1 MKRNFL
7 SAVVFCLLFGFGT
20 LVQVQAQK
28 SSTAQLKSIH
38 LFDMPQ
44 GVTEAELSA
53 VLKEMNTTIKNLGY
67 KDAGYFLYKVEGE
80 GSEKYRYFFEG
91 VWPSAE
97 AYKKIHEDKMYMESD
112 KRASVLIKKIME
124 GELYRRL
131 KRVD

>member
-1 MKRNFL
+1 MKKGFL
-7 SAVVFCLLFGFGT
+7 SAVVLCLLFAFGT
-20 LVQVQAQK
+20 MAQVQAQK
-28 SSTAQLKSIH
+28 PSTAQLKSIH

-53 VLKEMNTTIKNLGY
+53 VLKEMNTNIQRLGY
-67 KDAGYFLYKVEGE
+67 KDAGYFLYKAEGE

-112 KRASVLIKKIME
+112 KRASVLIKKIRE
-124 GELYRRL
+124 AELYRRL

>member
-7 SAVVFCLLFGFGT
+7 SAVLFCLLIGCGT
-20 LVQVQAQK
+20 LVQVQAQN

-53 VLKEMNTTIKNLGY
+53 LLKEMNSTIQRLGY

-97 AYKKIHEDKMYMESD
+97 AYKKIHEDKMYTES
-112 KRASVLIKKIME
+112 SKKANVVFEKIRE
-124 GELYRRL
+124 AELYRRL
-131 KRVD
+131 KRID